1 MENRVKLEARY
12 KPEYST
18 VKIREQEIQVRKQ
31 ITYDEKLQYAQE
43 YTSAVCAI
51 DDVQEMMYEA
61 FDDGSIQSYLLL
73 KYYTNIDVDEFESN
87 METLYDAVL
96 PYMDV
101 VRDACFDDAI
111 ECERTAS
118 KYMKRAIEIYNT
130 QHSLSQKI
138 KTMLGGILDVNDIGK
153 LIAESKF
160 VNEEMVDLLQKAK
173 EREDQ
178 KEEKNVVLFPWAGK
192 KGE

>member
-18 VKIREQEIQVRKQ
+18 VKIGEQEIQVRKQ
-31 ITYDEKLQYAQE
+31 ITYDEKLRYAQE

-61 FDDGSIQSYLLL
+61 FDDRAIGMYLFL
-73 KYYTNIDVDEFESN
+73 KYYTNIDVEEFETDTES
-87 METLYDAVL
+87 LYDAVL
-96 PYMDV
+96 PYMDI
-101 VRDACFDDAI
+101 VRYPCFNDAI
-111 ECERTAS
+111 DCECIAS
-118 KYMKRAIEIYNT
+118 KYMERAIEIYNT

-160 VNEEMVDLLQKAK
+160 VNEEMIDLLQKAK
-173 EREDQ
+173 DREDQ